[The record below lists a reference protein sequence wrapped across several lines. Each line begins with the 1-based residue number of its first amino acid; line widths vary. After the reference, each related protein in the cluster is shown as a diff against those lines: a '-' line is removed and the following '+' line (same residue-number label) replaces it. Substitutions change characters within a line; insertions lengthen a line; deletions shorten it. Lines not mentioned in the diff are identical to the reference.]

1 MKIANVLTTFLN
13 RVRVLCCALAIVTGA
28 AFAATVLAPPCEAHA
43 ASDVYTI
50 KQSDF
55 SNGACTLSVATSKKK
70 GYFKLGE
77 DVTGRIYIVTNKE
90 LELDLNGHT
99 VTAEEETS
107 TDYGAIRIANQGDT
121 SGATITIKNGKVV
134 QEGTT
139 MVNGIEVV
147 QDNAKVTLE
156 NLTVSVT
163 DGDCVYQAG
172 NGASTT
178 IRGGSYTATNTADY
192 TMYVLDVGS
201 GSMTVEQTDD
211 QAGPAFTITADDEE
225 DPAILYKSAS
235 ATVTLKAGEF
245 SNFPTGASVADGYA
259 VYKSSAKNSTWNVM
273 TEDDAREASLD
284 DGKIGWSVAVDGFGT
299 VYFDSEDEA
308 KAFAEEKDSTAV
320 AVVVARV
327 GETYYA
333 SLKAA
338 VNAAGSDDTVLL
350 VADTTES
357 ISIGKGKSVNINLGG
372 KTLSAEGFD
381 EPISK
386 TGYGTVNIS
395 NGTITCKGSCIIV
408 NSGSSAATITL
419 EDVSATS
426 TSTSAINC
434 ITGTVRV
441 KCGTIVGTDASNGY
455 AIAMGSDA
463 KLIVD
468 GGSLTGGTGIDISRG
483 TANHL
488 TVSGG
493 NFSSVVNVADY
504 LASGC
509 SLQYKSGRYYVVDSS
524 TSEAVEA
531 LKAKY
536 RWVLTTSNGNKVYY
550 GEGDEAQA
558 NADKDKL
565 GDSTLAYIYH
575 VTFNDYKGEL
585 VQTRGR
591 IADEALG
598 KLPYEGVREDYG
610 FVGWLNG
617 DDEATETT
625 TVSEDVTYTA
635 TWKFRGVAKIGDKYY
650 TTLQQALDAAKSGE
664 TVVLL
669 QSTSGN
675 FEVGE
680 DATADFTLDL
690 NGCTLSDSDRETYVL
705 KMCGASKLTVSNGT
719 ITSKSRCITFDNAAD
734 GASLTLR
741 DGDNGLTLSAT
752 EEDFAALNM
761 TSGSN
766 CTLTVEGGTIT
777 STGHAICSFGSG
789 NIVTISGGS
798 FTSGNAEKVAAVWS
812 AQGTVNVSGGW
823 FSNFIKSGNPASAIS
838 ISGGSFGNDND
849 KAYLADGCVMEGPDA
864 DGRYTVVK
872 DTVAPVISGIEEDGV
887 YEGATTFTVADD
899 SSVTVTVGNVTLTAG
914 EDGAY
919 TLSEETLAGVSEG
932 ALTVMATDA
941 AGNSSSDDVTWYKGH
956 AWSAWADAKDGK
968 NHTRT
973 CSHCGK
979 TETEAHS
986 GGTATCTSAATC
998 EKCGV
1003 TYGST
1008 DATNHAG
1015 TELSAWSTSDTQHWH
1030 ACSACGN
1037 AWGEKADHTFT
1048 WVVDKQATYSEKG
1061 TKHEECTVCGL
1072 KRNEGTEID
1081 KLDPGAPVIC
1091 GLVNGDCYDGNKT
1104 FTVTYAGSDL
1114 VVKANGVV
1122 LDANADGSY
1131 TLPHG
1136 DSAAITVIASGAGHE
1151 DSVTVRS
1158 YASHAWGEWQAEA
1171 DGTHV
1176 RACTHEGCSGTET
1189 GTCSGNAATCVSAS
1203 VCKDCGYQL
1212 APVNPDNH
1220 AGTVSADWE
1229 SDDEGHWHVCSACQG
1244 KVDEAKHTLEQKSDA
1259 DGHWSECSECG
1270 YETEHVAH
1278 ALTWVTDKEATS
1290 TEDGLKHEEC
1300 SECGYETGNTEVIPH
1315 TGGDDDDK
1323 GDGSDDKG
1331 GDADK
1336 KGDSSKDDAVIPQ
1349 TGDPAAIV
1357 SGIAAAGAALAGIG
1371 AIRRRK

>member
-1 MKIANVLTTFLN
+1 MKIANACDALLN
-13 RVRVLCCALAIVTGA
+13 RVRVLCCALAIVAGA
-28 AFAATVLAPPCEAHA
+28 AFATTVLAPPCEAYA

-55 SNGACTLSVATSKKK
+55 SNGACMLSVASSKQK
-70 GYFKLGE
+70 GYYKLGE

-107 TDYGAIRIANQGDT
+107 TDYGAIVVANQGDT
-121 SGATITIKNGKVV
+121 SGATITIKNGMVV

-156 NLTVSVT
+156 NLTVSVA
-163 DGDCVYQAG
+163 DGDCVYQRG

-178 IRGGSYTATNTADY
+178 IRGGSYTAKNTADY
-192 TMYVLDVGS
+192 TMYVLNVMA

-211 QAGPAFTITADDEE
+211 KSDPAFTITADDEE
-225 DPAILYKSAS
+225 DPDILSKASS

-245 SNFPTGASVADGYA
+245 SGFPSGASVAEGYA

-284 DGKIGWSVAVDGFGT
+284 DGTIGWSVAVDGFGT
-299 VYFDSEDEA
+299 VYFNSETEA
-308 KAFAEEKDSTAV
+308 KAFAEERDSTAV

-333 SLKAA
+333 SLQAA

-350 VADTTES
+350 VADTTEG
-357 ISIGKGKSVNINLGG
+357 ITIKKGKSVNINLGG
-372 KTLSAEGFD
+372 KTLTAPDSD
-381 EPISK
+381 EAIDKS
-386 TGYGTVNIS
+386 GYGTVNIS
-395 NGTITCKGSCIIV
+395 NGTIVSKASCIIV
-408 NSGSSAATITL
+408 DSNATSATITL
-419 EDVSATS
+419 EGVDATS

-434 ITGTVRV
+434 LAGTLNV
-441 KCGTIVGTDASNGY
+441 KGGTIFGTSASNGY

-463 KLIVD
+463 RVNVS
-468 GGSLTGGTGIDISRG
+468 GGSLTGGTGVDISRG

-524 TSEAVEA
+524 TDKAAEA
-531 LKAKY
+531 LKAKC
-536 RWVLTTSNGNKVYY
+536 RWVLTTNNGNKVYY
-550 GEGDEAQA
+550 DENDESQA
-558 NADKDKL
+558 NADNAKL
-565 GDSTLAYIYH
+565 SGSTLAYIYR
-575 VTFNDYKGEL
+575 VTFNDYKGDL
-585 VQTRGR
+585 VETRGR
-591 IADEALG
+591 TADEALG
-598 KLPYEGVREDYG
+598 ELPYQGTREDYG
-610 FVGWLNG
+610 FDGWYNG

-625 TVSEDVTYTA
+625 TVSSDVIYTA
-635 TWKFRGVAKIGDKYY
+635 TWKCRGAAKIGETYY
-650 TTLQQALDAAKSGE
+650 STLQQALDAAKSGE
-664 TVVLL
+664 TIVVL
-669 QSTSGN
+669 QNISGE
-675 FEVGE
+675 FEVNNSSAGN
-680 DATADFTLDL
+680 FTLDL
-690 NGCTLSDSDRETYVL
+690 NGH
-705 KMCGASKLTVSNGT
+705 TVSHVGYSYHFLRIRVKTNLTIVGGT
-719 ITSKSRCITFDNAAD
+719 IESRAYSDDRCVQIDTWEAN
-734 GASLTLR
+734 LTLR
-741 DGDNGLTLSAT
+741 DVTLSS
-752 EEDFAALNM
+752 
-761 TSGSN
+761 SGYGVVMSRDGG
-766 CTLTVEGGTIT
+766 TLTVGSGAVLKTDSNPIT
-777 STGHAICSFGSG
+777 SYKASV
-789 NIVTISGGS
+789 NIEDGAKIYGTPWTYVT
-798 FTSGNAEKVAAVWS
+798 TL
-812 AQGTVNVSGGW
+812 TVSGGW
-823 FSNFIKSGNPASAIS
+823 FSAGIIDERGLNTNNIT
-838 ISGGSFGNDND
+838 GGSFGNNTNKDD
-849 KAYLADGCVMEGPDA
+849 VADGYVMEGPNA

-872 DTVAPVISGIEEDGV
+872 DTAAPVISGIEEDGV
-887 YEGATTFTVADD
+887 YEGTMTFTVADD

-919 TLSEETLAGVSEG
+919 TLSEETLVGVSEG
-932 ALTVMATDA
+932 ALTVTATDA
-941 AGNSSSDDVTWYKGH
+941 AGNSSSDDISWYKGH

-968 NHTRT
+968 EHART
-973 CSHCGK
+973 CSHCGQ

-986 GGTATCTSAATC
+986 GGTATCVAAATC
-998 EKCGV
+998 EKCGA

-1015 TELSAWSTSDTQHWH
+1015 TEQGAWTTSDTQHWH
-1030 ACSACGN
+1030 ACSACN
-1037 AWGEKADHTFT
+1037 EAWGEKADHTFT
-1048 WVVDKQATYSEKG
+1048 WVVDKQATYTEKG

-1091 GLVNGDCYDGNKT
+1091 GLVNGDCYDGDKT

-1151 DSVTVRS
+1151 DSVTVHS
-1158 YASHAWGEWQAEA
+1158 YASHAWGEWQAKA

-1176 RACTHEGCSGTET
+1176 RACTHEGCSGTE
-1189 GTCSGNAATCVSAS
+1189 SGKCAGDAATCVSAS
-1203 VCKDCGYQL
+1203 VCEDCGYQL
-1212 APVNPDNH
+1212 APVDPSNH
-1220 AGTVSADWE
+1220 VGTISSDWE
-1229 SDDEGHWHVCSACQG
+1229 SDDEGHWHVCDACQG
-1244 KVDEAKHTLEQKSDA
+1244 KVDEAEHTLEQKSDA
-1259 DGHWSECSECG
+1259 EGHWNECSECG
-1270 YETEHVAH
+1270 YETEHVTH
-1278 ALTWVTDKEATS
+1278 ALTWVTDKEATA

-1315 TGGDDDDK
+1315 TGDDK
-1323 GDGSDDKG
+1323 GDDSGDKGGSDDKG
-1331 GDADK
+1331 GD
-1336 KGDSSKDDAVIPQ
+1336 KDGASEDGAVIPQ

-1357 SGIAAAGAALAGIG
+1357 SGIAAAGAALAGFG
-1371 AIRRRK
+1371 ACRRRK